1 MNGLEVA
8 LCAACWPVAA
18 KLLSVDQH
26 FKRAMH
32 CYEENIVAFKEI
44 AQHLE
49 PPVGIQNML
58 KNQIVTSVR
67 ICGQGSVEAIKKGLS
82 RVCPGE
88 FAASEA
94 VHRKN
99 ARIAKMIYRDM
110 PERLFDTG
118 LKCFGNSGFSTA

>member
-1 MNGLEVA
+1 
-8 LCAACWPVAA
+8 
-18 KLLSVDQH
+18 
-26 FKRAMH
+26 MH
-32 CYEENIVAFKEI
+32 GYEENIVAFKKI
-44 AQHLE
+44 AQYLE

-82 RVCPGE
+82 RICPGE
-88 FAASEA
+88 FTTSEA

-99 ARIAKMIYRDM
+99 ARVTQMIDRDM

-118 LKCFGNSGFSTA
+118 LQCFGDSGFSTA